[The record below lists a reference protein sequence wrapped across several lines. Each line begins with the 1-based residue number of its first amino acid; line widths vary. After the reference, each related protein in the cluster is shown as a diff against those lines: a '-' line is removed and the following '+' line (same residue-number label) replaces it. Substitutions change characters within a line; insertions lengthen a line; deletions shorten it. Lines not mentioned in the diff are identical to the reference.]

1 MDAISAVNLF
11 NVKGL
16 VAVVTGGGSG
26 IGLMMAQAL
35 AINGA
40 KVYIVGRRLDHLE
53 KAAAEIPQEGGGSV
67 FPLQGD
73 VTDQSSLAKMAE
85 YVEKEDGFIN
95 LLCCNSGVA
104 GPDIIPL
111 VKQENGKEMSIEQV
125 QDLLWKVPMQD
136 FAQVYKVNCAGV
148 FYTTV
153 AFLKLLDAGN
163 RKQNVEAHSQ
173 VIATSSIASFNR
185 AEPGGFAYGSSKA
198 AVTHLMKSCAT
209 ILSPYGIRFNVIA
222 PGRLLSLLLCLPLV
236 LMRVKVY
243 PSELTQDYG
252 PFHSSIHPDQEGS
265 MPSNE
270 VPAKRAGSPKDM
282 AGNILYLASPA
293 GAYVNGMVL
302 ITDGGRL
309 SICPATY

>member
-1 MDAISAVNLF
+1 MDAISAANLF
-11 NVKGL
+11 TVKGL

-35 AINGA
+35 AANGA
-40 KVYIVGRRLDHLE
+40 KVYIVGRRLDRLQ
-53 KAAAEIPQEGGGSV
+53 KAAAE
-67 FPLQGD
+67 FPADSDGELIALQGD

-85 YVEKEDGFIN
+85 HVEQEDGFIN

-104 GPDIIPL
+104 GPDIMAL
-111 VKQENGKEMSIEQV
+111 VNQKAGKELSIGQV
-125 QDLLWKVPMQD
+125 QELLWKVPLQD

-148 FYTTV
+148 FYTAV

-163 RKQNVEAHSQ
+163 RKRNVEVQSQ
-173 VIATSSIASFNR
+173 VIATSSIASFSR
-185 AEPGGFAYGSSKA
+185 AEPGGFAYASSKA

-209 ILSPYGIRFNVIA
+209 ILSLYGIRFNMIA
-222 PGRLLSLLLCLPLV
+222 PGRSSPLDLCPLLV
-236 LMRVKVY
+236 LTSLAVY

-252 PFHSSIHPDQEGS
+252 PLRASAHPSDEGS
-265 MPSNE
+265 LPSNE
-270 VPAKRAGSPKDM
+270 VPARRAGSAKDM

-293 GAYVNGMVL
+293 GAYLNGLVL
-302 ITDGGRL
+302 VSDGGRL